1 MKLFEELK
9 WRGLI
14 ESVSSP
20 KLEEELNNGS
30 LTFYIGTDPTGDSL
44 HIGHYSTFLTA
55 KRLKAAGHHPILL
68 VGGATGFIGDP
79 KASGGRNMLTK
90 EQLAHNYECLS

>member
-1 MKLFEELK
+1 MNLYEELK

-44 HIGHYSTFLTA
+44 ISDIIPRF
-55 KRLKAAGHHPILL
+55 
-68 VGGATGFIGDP
+68 
-79 KASGGRNMLTK
+79 
-90 EQLAHNYECLS
+90 